1 MRSRLAKWPQEG
13 DLARTAPAPTS
24 KHLKH
29 VIGRPG
35 CRARPARNTAN
46 AVHPRVCVRAGL
58 KVWRGPKIVEASI
71 DGFASIEA
79 IDHVLGAVA
88 ESLVSHIDHLLV
100 VRLERK
106 SDVKL
111 QHAVTS
117 QQEPIAAARQHLALL
132 PPENATGNFVK
143 VVQRLPVRIELE
155 AYDPNENPLF
165 VGTSVVPY
173 VYLNKPL
180 TGPDAGKFLQTV
192 APQSQIVGPSQSSIG
207 AHK

>member
-46 AVHPRVCVRAGL
+46 AVHPRVFVRAGL
-58 KVWRGPKIVEASI
+58 KVWRGPKIVEAGI

-117 QQEPIAAARQHLALL
+117 QQEPIAAARQHLSFEARTLEGAASDLRDPPSTIRRHKAL
-132 PPENATGNFVK
+132 T
-143 VVQRLPVRIELE
+143 Q
-155 AYDPNENPLF
+155 PL
-165 VGTSVVPY
+165 SY
-173 VYLNKPL
+173 AMCARY
-180 TGPDAGKFLQTV
+180 TV
-192 APQSQIVGPSQSSIG
+192 L
-207 AHK
+207 